1 MKNLQACLCVLAGK
15 TAGGAAGQCRASGA
29 GRTERRAGPGHPQ
42 SNGEPEQGLQL
53 LSPTDNRTWT
63 HAG

>member
-29 GRTERRAGPGHPQ
+29 GRTER
-42 SNGEPEQGLQL
+42 
-53 LSPTDNRTWT
+53 
-63 HAG
+63 